1 MNHLFYDAYHT
12 IALNVVKN
20 QLSRALELEMLDK
33 TELDKQIGNFP
44 WTGELKDDRLTKQ
57 LGKDCK
63 GIGYWKAESFQKFS
77 FPMAAC
83 IMESQLTNAKEY
95 EIVSLIARLTELHFH
110 GERNGWTLDMI
121 KRHQK
126 LAWRLNILV
135 EEVQGLALCTISMH
149 NLLHIHEDIINFST
163 SDNVWCAVYERTVK
177 EYVKMS
183 HNGKN
188 IEATFAHVESIRE
201 HSKSMEEKEQT
212 SLGKHDVLLANLK
225 LLTNSHNP

>member
-33 TELDKQIGNFP
+33 TELDKQICNFP
-44 WTGELKDDRLTKQ
+44 WTGELKDGRLTKQ

-188 IEATFAHVESIRE
+188 IKATFAHVESIRE
-201 HSKSMEEKEQT
+201 YSKSMEEKEQT

>member
-33 TELDKQIGNFP
+33 TGLDKQIGNFP
-44 WTGELKDDRLTKQ
+44 WTGELKDGRLTKQ
-57 LGKDCK
+57 LGKYCK